1 MNEPS
6 SLNHRPDS
14 RSWPIIELMARSL
27 TFCACSSDHG
37 ATHSPMTKV
46 STTKAMPT
54 FARIS
59 PARRGESPEARIT
72 VYSELLA
79 RCAIT

>member
-1 MNEPS
+1 
-6 SLNHRPDS
+6 
-14 RSWPIIELMARSL
+14 MARIL

-46 STTKAMPT
+46 STTNGRPT
-54 FARIS
+54 FTSVS